1 MSDLDS
7 VENYGYEKLENP
19 IESNVSYFEKMEVYK
34 DSNFAENLTVDK
46 TITTNKLH
54 VNGGIITD
62 LSSSNIDIS
71 NKLNVLGSIYSEN
84 ITTNVLNSKTIDV
97 SSIVV
102 SDLSAS
108 NIEISNNL
116 INTSGKCQLNDI
128 SNINIDIS
136 NVLNVGNSA
145 IIKNLSCQVIDISN
159 DKIKIQINDEIIDID
174 KKIIVNDIINFT
186 EDVSMNKN
194 DIFLRNIFIN
204 GNITHNS
211 DEYFSFLRMINILFK
226 KYLNLP
232 DLYSNGSSEKEFNI
246 NDEYIKQKEEIK
258 NNTYNFSD
266 NTFLDNIPLEN
277 WSGTP
282 LSFQEL
288 NDYYDISL
296 NEDNFNDYDEDNE
309 INNIEINDSKTVIK
323 FTEVL
328 IKNNE
333 HYYTEYRDVSF
344 VTIKPDY
351 GSRTE
356 SEINNLSREEEENLP
371 KIIDISYVRIP
382 ENKPINPGVYF
393 LYDNNNRDTS
403 GNITSQ
409 SKNILKNV
417 IKSNYKGRTFYSKKL
432 QLEALDFGIL
442 KQELPLNLISSNH
455 NIIFDYNYGYV
466 KVYNEDRKFVDYN
479 DLSENAINNFFTDP
493 SINLIDNI
501 TDILLERLK
510 QETENIEIISIESIV
525 SKIKENFK
533 PQPEQ
538 EINITD
544 DDLKNYTY
552 PSDKLKTHIFK
563 DLLNYVRQYYYFNYF
578 DKNHLINKRL
588 FKIIDN
594 NELILTFYKY
604 IGRTKTVPNNY
615 KIDGLLPINKSHFN
629 DSSGLKI
636 NKTTLFGIDNSFNT
650 LLYNNIAMGYKT
662 VNNDYNSLVVG
673 QFNDGENYR
682 NNLFTVGCGTK
693 DVSENALNIDT
704 SGNQEIRNKVYISLI
719 ESNDQDKINAYYKD
733 EFNQKIDASGNNERN
748 YNVVIDPTRVL
759 IQSDVSMNTNL
770 DVSQN
775 VHFGHHDNRMT
786 FDVSQGYVEF
796 GKNTN
801 SNHFRFDIDENYV
814 RFGHKDNE
822 NHFNFDI
829 SENIVLFGDKL
840 NSNHFI
846 FDGSKNF
853 VRYGR
858 DGSDNNFKF
867 DIKDNYVRLGD
878 ENYAHNVTFDI
889 KNKEIIFGKKENREV
904 NKKHFLF
911 NTESGIVDFGSRP
924 DGSYAGKV
932 NTASFDI
939 SNGNFMFGSNDNGI
953 LHKGVFYEFD
963 IPGKII
969 NLNHDDDNKNNI
981 VFDFSNNHA

>member
-1 MSDLDS
+1 MDASNNNIDN
-7 VENYGYEKLENP
+7 VEDDGYFFLKEP
-19 IESNVSYFEKMEVYK
+19 IEADVSYFEKMEVYQDSKFSQNIETKTLKVNEKIETNTIKISDTLTAEKVEIK
-34 DSNFAENLTVDK
+34 DNLKITGKIDTENILVKSIDC
-46 TITTNKLH
+46 
-54 VNGGIITD
+54 
-62 LSSSNIDIS
+62 SNIDVSKIF
-71 NKLNVLGSIYSEN
+71 SI
-84 ITTNVLNSKTIDV
+84 
-97 SSIVV
+97 
-102 SDLSAS
+102 DLSNT

-136 NVLNVGNSA
+136 NILNVSNKA
-145 IIKNLSCQVIDISN
+145 NINNISCQIIDISN
-159 DKIKIQINDEIIDID
+159 DKIKIQINNEIIDID

-194 DIFLRNIFIN
+194 DIFLKNIFIN

-266 NTFLDNIPLEN
+266 NTFLDNIPLED

-296 NEDNFNDYDEDNE
+296 NKNNFNNYNEDNG

-323 FTEVL
+323 FTEAL

-333 HYYTEYRDVSF
+333 HYYIEYTDISF
-344 VTIKPDY
+344 TI
-351 GSRTE
+351 
-356 SEINNLSREEEENLP
+356 INNEGN
-371 KIIDISYVRIP
+371 IDISYVKIP

-417 IKSNYKGRTFYSKKL
+417 IKSNYKGSNYYSKNL
-432 QLEALDFGIL
+432 QLEALNFGIL

-466 KVYNEDRKFVDYN
+466 KVYNEDREFVDYN
-479 DLSENAINNFFTDP
+479 DLSEDAIKNFFTDLSGDILIDISMNISQRHQTDYGRIDI
-493 SINLIDNI
+493 SINEIFDLI
-501 TDILLERLK
+501 K
-510 QETENIEIISIESIV
+510 Q
-525 SKIKENFK
+525 NFK

-538 EINITD
+538 ENNIT
-544 DDLKNYTY
+544 K
-552 PSDKLKTHIFK
+552 DKLEDYTDPSGLLTVDIFK
-563 DLLNYVRQYYYFNYF
+563 NLLNYVRQYYYFNYF

-615 KIDGLLPINKSHFN
+615 KIDGLLPINQSHFN

-704 SGNQEIRNKVYISLI
+704 SGNQEMRNKVYISLI
-719 ESNDQDKINAYYKD
+719 EPDDEEKINAYYKD
-733 EFNQKIDASGNNERN
+733 LFNKKIDASGNNDERN
-748 YNVVIDPTRVL
+748 YNVAIDNKRVL

-786 FDVSQGYVEF
+786 FDVSKGYVEF
-796 GKNTN
+796 GIEDSVENQKNKC
-801 SNHFRFDIDENYV
+801 FKFDIDKSFSQ
-814 RFGHKDNE
+814 FGFHPN
-822 NHFNFDI
+822 
-829 SENIVLFGDKL
+829 
-840 NSNHFI
+840 
-846 FDGSKNF
+846 
-853 VRYGR
+853 
-858 DGSDNNFKF
+858 NNFKF
-867 DIKDNYVRLGD
+867 DISNHQIYFGD
-878 ENYAHNVTFDI
+878 ETNNKHHVLFDVSNSFINIGEKNY
-889 KNKEIIFGKKENREV
+889 ENRIKY
-904 NKKHFLF
+904 N
-911 NTESGIVDFGSRP
+911 
-924 DGSYAGKV
+924 
-932 NTASFDI
+932 I
-939 SNGNFMFGSNDNGI
+939 SEGYSQYGLDN
-953 LHKGVFYEFD
+953 
-963 IPGKII
+963 
-969 NLNHDDDNKNNI
+969 DDNKFKFDINNHQI
-981 VFDFSNNHA
+981 YFGDETNNDNHVLFDVGNSFINIGKEDYRNRIKYNISEGNVHYGFDFDYYKFKFDI